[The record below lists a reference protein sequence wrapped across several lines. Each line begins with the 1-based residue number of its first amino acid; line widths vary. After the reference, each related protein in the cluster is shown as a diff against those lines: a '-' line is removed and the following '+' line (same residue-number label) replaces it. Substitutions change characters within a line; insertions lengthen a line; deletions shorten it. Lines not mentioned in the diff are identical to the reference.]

1 MVKLKVLLERLKQT
15 PLDLRALAKVLPKS
29 CKTMQYKDLKGKHRS
44 EIFKNT
50 EGIILRIPSKKSKIG
65 HFVCLIPRPNHIE
78 YFSSLG
84 NSAKEEIAK
93 LDQDPSV
100 LLDLLGDHYIYNSK
114 PLQSSDFHIVDCG
127 AWMLCRLYLRKLKL
141 REFQTLFSG
150 RVFLQTSDDIAS
162 CLAVLL
168 LTEV

>member
-1 MVKLKVLLERLKQT
+1 MVKLKSLIERLKQT
-15 PLDLRALAKVLPKS
+15 PLDLRQLAEVLPPS

-44 EIFKNT
+44 DIFKNT
-50 EGIILRIPSKKSKIG
+50 EGIVLLIPSKKSKIG
-65 HFVCLIPRPNHIE
+65 HFVCLLARRNHIE

-84 NSAKEEIAK
+84 NSPKEEVAK
-93 LDQDPSV
+93 LDQDPAI
-100 LLDLLGDHYIYNSK
+100 LMDLLGDHYIYNSK

-150 RVFLQTSDDIAS
+150 HVNLQSSDDIAN

-168 LTEV
+168 LTAV